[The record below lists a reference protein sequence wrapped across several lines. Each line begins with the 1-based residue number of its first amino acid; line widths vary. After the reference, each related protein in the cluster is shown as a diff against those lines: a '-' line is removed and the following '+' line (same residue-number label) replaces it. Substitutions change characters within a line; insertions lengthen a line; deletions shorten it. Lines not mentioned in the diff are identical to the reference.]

1 MNNMETNTKHSHV
14 PIQRSASWHHGK
26 MILAAISLL
35 GMLAA
40 NLQAEPIYRETFG
53 FAGTNPGDGETTA
66 FNTVGW
72 TNLYS
77 IGGGN
82 IDPASAPDGYYLG
95 VTNQIGSPINLPDI
109 NSSTGSASEQYGAVR
124 LANLDGLT
132 FKTLVYTNEY
142 VVDRSAY
149 QVDTISWYGAGTGG
163 GSDQDSL
170 SAAVQIDGLWYVSAL
185 TRPNA
190 LSPND
195 PSSFSSDAL
204 QYMVSL
210 DSATWFSLT
219 TSVGSPFVVGTTP
232 VALPS
237 GNIESFGMYA
247 DLRPTNGSYLMFDT
261 FQIDASAIPEPA
273 TTAMMI
279 LGLGMVVIFR
289 FRWRKTQA

>member
-1 MNNMETNTKHSHV
+1 MVSH
-14 PIQRSASWHHGK
+14 
-26 MILAAISLL
+26 L
-35 GMLAA
+35 
-40 NLQAEPIYRETFG
+40 
-53 FAGTNPGDGETTA
+53 
-66 FNTVGW
+66 
-72 TNLYS
+72 
-77 IGGGN
+77 
-82 IDPASAPDGYYLG
+82 
-95 VTNQIGSPINLPDI
+95 
-109 NSSTGSASEQYGAVR
+109 
-124 LANLDGLT
+124 
-132 FKTLVYTNEY
+132 KTLVYTNAY

-170 SAAVQIDGLWYVSAL
+170 KRRSPDRRTLLCFRSYSTQCAVAQ
-185 TRPNA
+185 
-190 LSPND
+190 ND

-219 TSVGSPFVVGTTP
+219 SSVGAPFVVGTTP
-232 VALPS
+232 VALPT

-279 LGLGMVVIFR
+279 LGLGYGRDLSFSIEKDPGLAFV
-289 FRWRKTQA
+289 